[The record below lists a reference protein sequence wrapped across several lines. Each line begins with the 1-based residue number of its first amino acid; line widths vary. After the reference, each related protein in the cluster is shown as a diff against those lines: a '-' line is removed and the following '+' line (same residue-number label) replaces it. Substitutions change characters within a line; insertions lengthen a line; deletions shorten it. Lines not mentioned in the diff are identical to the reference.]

1 MDFECDLVKARANLE
16 KHGVSFPHATEVFA
30 DDRSSTVP
38 DPDHSSYEERFLIF
52 GQTRSKRHLVV
63 AFTDRGDRIRVISA
77 RPMTRREHTV
87 YEH

>member
-1 MDFECDLVKARANLE
+1 MDFEWNRAKARANEE
-16 KHGVSFPHATEVFA
+16 KHGVSFAEASEVFA

-52 GQTRSKRHLVV
+52 GQTKGQRYLAV
-63 AFTDRGDRIRVISA
+63 AFTDRGDRIRIISA
-77 RPMTRREHTV
+77 RPMTRSERTV